1 MPKRVI
7 VFTAYRDKAE
17 EKLKELTPTDNILY
31 FRIGGSGLSVYTLDG
46 GIFSWV
52 NPFEPARGHK
62 ATKIYVDKEI
72 PKEIVEGVILP
83 CLTTNDINWF

>member
-17 EKLKELTPTDNILY
+17 EKLKELTSMDNILY
-31 FRIGGSGLSVYTLDG
+31 FRIANSELSVYTLDG

-52 NPFEPARGHK
+52 NPFKPTLAYR
-62 ATKIYVDKEI
+62 ATTIYVDKEI
-72 PKEIVEGVILP
+72 PKEIVEGAILP
-83 CLTTNDINWF
+83 YLTTNDINWF

>member
-17 EKLKELTPTDNILY
+17 EKLKELTSMDNILY
-31 FRIGGSGLSVYTLDG
+31 FRITNPELSVYTLDG

-52 NPFEPARGHK
+52 NPFASTRGHK
-62 ATKIYVDKEI
+62 ASTIYVDKEI

>member
-31 FRIGGSGLSVYTLDG
+31 FRIANSELSVHTLDG

-52 NPFEPARGHK
+52 NPFKPARGHR
-62 ATKIYVDKEI
+62 ATTIYVDKEI
-72 PKEIVEGVILP
+72 PKEIVEGVVLP